1 MVRELEFWIS
11 VDIRPIFKY
20 LSASG
25 RDFHPKTSNSN
36 LNLTSFKVFNK
47 YLQDFDFAEIICI
60 PPLESQQ
67 QSIQNPAK
75 HFIFKTSINRSR
87 ALIKQHTSIYLRQ
100 LLESLIIN
108 EPPRLQLQ
116 NRLDAILDKRMS
128 IALFTTSRSQYQ
140 HHLPNNIFDVT

>member
-1 MVRELEFWIS
+1 MAARSLFYETFFFLQKSLEKKSMSHNIHVFSHIWWIFS
-11 VDIRPIFKY
+11 SP
-20 LSASG
+20 
-25 RDFHPKTSNSN
+25 N
-36 LNLTSFKVFNK
+36 
-47 YLQDFDFAEIICI
+47 FDFAEICI